1 MTIVPLL
8 AQSAFD
14 PEVIDILAAAFENAW
29 ASIEKSGSS
38 LASPRYKRVAQEIMA
53 KRIIETAQGGE
64 RDRQRL
70 SDRKSTRLNS
80 SHPSISRMPS
90 SA

>member
-8 AQSAFD
+8 DQSAFE
-14 PEVIDILAAAFENAW
+14 PKSSRSWCAAFEDAW

-38 LASPRYKRVAQEIMA
+38 LASPRYKRVAKEIMA
-53 KRIIETAQGGE
+53 KRIIETAQRGE

-70 SDRKSTRLNS
+70 SEDAVTYLTQSYK
-80 SHPSISRMPS
+80 
-90 SA
+90 

>member
-1 MTIVPLL
+1 MAIVPLL
-8 AQSAFD
+8 TQSAFE
-14 PEVIDILAAAFENAW
+14 PEVIDILAAAFESAW

-38 LASPRYKRVAQEIMA
+38 LASPRYKRVAQEILA

-70 SDRKSTRLNS
+70 SDDAVTYLTQSYK
-80 SHPSISRMPS
+80 
-90 SA
+90 

>member
-8 AQSAFD
+8 AQSAFE
-14 PEVIDILAAAFENAW
+14 PEVIDILAAAFADAW

-38 LASPRYKRVAQEIMA
+38 LASPRYKRVAQEILAA
-53 KRIIETAQGGE
+53 KHIIETAQRGE

-70 SDRKSTRLNS
+70 SEDAVTYLTQSYK
-80 SHPSISRMPS
+80 
-90 SA
+90 

>member
-1 MTIVPLL
+1 MTIVPFL

-14 PEVIDILAAAFENAW
+14 PEVIEILAAAFEDAW

-53 KRIIETAQGGE
+53 KRIIETAQRGE

-70 SDRKSTRLNS
+70 SDDAVTYLTQSYK
-80 SHPSISRMPS
+80 
-90 SA
+90 